1 MAIIQ
6 YSVTQSGFLLDNQY
20 LSQDLNGLTGESW
33 YPFSNAQ
40 NSRVSDGL
48 AYRLTNH
55 LPITTDPRT
64 IKHIIAKSYVD
75 DFYHRIHIDNLQA
88 DLGVVAS
95 KQVINF
101 ALWNAYFEPLDF
113 TRIDGLAVGAYFE
126 PHDLPPLIF
135 EALQERTWQ
144 LHILPDG
151 DARLSLDLA
160 WRFIGKHT
168 KNAYQVASQLS
179 GQRVIGF
186 AWLIDW
192 DKGVAESLAW
202 HTDILQSQTGH
213 EQRRSLRLAP
223 RQTLDVN
230 LLLHGQE
237 RTLFDLAV
245 TAWASKNFVVPVWFY
260 QAYLTTKINSQSRV
274 ILCDTTQIPYANF
287 QYVMLIKDAFNYE
300 VSEVGAVNDGQIVLK
315 RPLQNAWE
323 RGTQIFPALS
333 AQLNGLPRLTKHSS
347 QVMRTAVSLQA
358 VDGVNLPDPV
368 KPDTFRGYPVLSI
381 APNEVD
387 NLTHS
392 YERLQ
397 QQLDNLSGRPLLVDS
412 ANASF
417 SLFQYRWFLAGAEQH
432 QEFYAWLHLLNG
444 RQKAVWLPT
453 FSGDLQLVNAI
464 SSGTRFDV
472 ANCGYTK
479 FGQGQ
484 NGRQYIYIELHGGE
498 RLYRKIISSQELG
511 ATERLT
517 VDESFLN
524 NIATN
529 QVKRMSFMS
538 LCRLNSDTV
547 NIVHHNDIQ
556 GLSTAEMTFRGIKEQ
571 ENS

>member
-1 MAIIQ
+1 MANID
-6 YSVTQSGFLLDNQY
+6 YVVTLSPNHAINEY
-20 LSQDLNGLTGESW
+20 LTSDFDLAVDGVW
-33 YPFSNAQ
+33 YPVSTARNT
-40 NSRVSDGL
+40 RVSD
-48 AYRLTNH
+48 
-55 LPITTDPRT
+55 
-64 IKHIIAKSYVD
+64 IIAHPLTSNIPVSTHPKPLDFVVAHSFVD

-101 ALWNAYFEPLDF
+101 ALWNAYFEPLDLK
-113 TRIDGLAVGAYFE
+113 RIDGLTAGVYFDN
-126 PHDLPPLIF
+126 HDLPPLVF
-135 EALQERTWQ
+135 QALEERSWQ

-151 DARLSLDLA
+151 DAQLNLDLA
-160 WRFIGKHT
+160 WRFVGKVSQ
-168 KNAYQVASQLS
+168 NAYQVASKLS

-192 DKGVAESLAW
+192 DKGVNESLAW
-202 HTDILQSQTGH
+202 HTDILQSQTGF

-237 RTLFDLAV
+237 RTLFDLAM

-260 QAYLTTKINSQSRV
+260 QAYLTTKINSQSRI
-274 ILCDTTQIPYANF
+274 ILCDTTQIPYGNF
-287 QYVMLIKDAFNYE
+287 QYIMLIKDAFSYE
-300 VSEVGAVNDGQIVLK
+300 VGEVGAVNDDQIILK
-315 RPLQNAWE
+315 RPLQHAWE

-397 QQLDNLSGRPLLVDS
+397 QQLDNLSGRPLFVDS

-417 SLFQYRWFLAGAEQH
+417 SLFQYRWFLVGSEQH
-432 QEFYAWLHLLNG
+432 ATFYAWLNLLNG

-453 FSGDLQLVNAI
+453 FSDDLQLIKAI
-464 SSGTRFDV
+464 SGTRLEV

-484 NGRQYIYIELHGGE
+484 NGRQFVQIELHNGE
-498 RLYRKIISSQELG
+498 RFYRKIVLSEELG
-511 ATERLT
+511 TVERLT
-517 VDESFLN
+517 LDEPFLN
-524 NIATN
+524 SISPHL
-529 QVKRMSFMS
+529 VKRISFMS

-556 GLSTAEMTFRGIKEQ
+556 GLSTAEITFRGIVE
-571 ENS
+571 

>member
-20 LSQDLNGLTGESW
+20 LSQDLNGLTGELW
-33 YPFSNAQ
+33 HPFSNAQ
-40 NSRVSDGL
+40 NNRVSDGL

-55 LPITTDPRT
+55 LSVTTAPRT

-75 DFYHRIHIDNLQA
+75 DFYHRIHIDNLQV

-113 TRIDGLAVGAYFE
+113 TRIDGLAVGSYFADT
-126 PHDLPPLIF
+126 DLPPLIF

-151 DARLSLDLA
+151 DARLHLDLA
-160 WRFIGKHT
+160 WRFIGKRT
-168 KNAYQVASQLS
+168 KNAYQAANQLR

-186 AWLIDW
+186 AWDIDW
-192 DKGVAESLAW
+192 DKGVSESLAW

-223 RQTLDVN
+223 RLTLEAG
-230 LLLHGQE
+230 LLLHEHE
-237 RTLFDLAV
+237 RTLFDLAMS
-245 TAWASKNFVVPVWFY
+245 AWASKNFVVPVWFY
-260 QAYLTTKINSQSRV
+260 QAYVTDPIAKNSRV
-274 ILCDTTQIPYANF
+274 ISTDTTHIPYANF
-287 QYVMLIKDAFNYE
+287 QYVMLIKDAFSYE
-300 VSEVGAVNDGQIVLK
+300 VSEVQTVNAGQITLK
-315 RPLQNAWE
+315 RPLQNDWGC
-323 RGTQIFPALS
+323 GTQLFPAMS
-333 AQLNGLPRLTKHSS
+333 AFIKAQPKLIKRSS
-347 QVMRTAVSLQA
+347 QIMRTVVSLQA
-358 VDGVNLPDPV
+358 LDGVNLPTTAKTDE
-368 KPDTFRGYPVLSI
+368 FLGYPVLHLP
-381 APNEVD
+381 PNDVD
-387 NLTHS
+387 DLTHS

-417 SLFQYRWFLAGAEQH
+417 SLYQYRWFLAGAEQH
-432 QEFYAWLHLLNG
+432 REFYAWLHLLNG

-453 FSGDLQLVNAI
+453 FSDDLQLVNAI
-464 SSGTRFDV
+464 SSGKRFDV

-479 FGQGQ
+479 FGQAQ

-517 VDESFLN
+517 VDEPFLN
-524 NIATN
+524 NITTN

-538 LCRLNSDTV
+538 LCRLNSDVV
-547 NIVHHNDIQ
+547 NISHHNDMA
-556 GLSTAEMTFRGIKEQ
+556 GLSTVEMTFRGIKER

>member
-1 MAIIQ
+1 MMANLD
-6 YSVTQSGFLLDNQY
+6 YFVTQSGFILNNQNLSGDLD
-20 LSQDLNGLTGESW
+20 GLKNERW
-33 YPFSNAQ
+33 YPYSTAQ
-40 NSRVSDGL
+40 NSRVSDNL
-48 AYRLTNH
+48 AYHLTSH
-55 LPITTDPRT
+55 LPVTTAPRQ
-64 IKHIIAKSYVD
+64 INSILAQGFVD
-75 DFYHRIHIDNLQA
+75 DFYYRIHIDKQKA

-101 ALWNAYFEPLDF
+101 ALWNAYFEPLDLK
-113 TRIDGLAVGAYFE
+113 RIDGLTAGVYFE
-126 PHDLPPLIF
+126 NQDLPPLVF
-135 EALQERTWQ
+135 QALEERSWR

-151 DARLSLDLA
+151 DARLNLDLL
-160 WRFIGKHT
+160 WRFVGKVSH
-168 KNAYQVASQLS
+168 NPYQVLSQLN

-186 AWLIDW
+186 AWAIDW
-192 DKGVAESLAW
+192 DKGVNESLAW
-202 HTDILQSQTGH
+202 HTDILQSQTGY

-237 RTLFDLAV
+237 RTLFDLAM
-245 TAWASKNFVVPVWFY
+245 TAWASKNFVVPMWFY

-274 ILCDTTQIPYANF
+274 ITCDTTQIPYDNF
-287 QYVMLIKDAFNYE
+287 QYVMLIKNAFSYE
-300 VSEVGAVNDGQIVLK
+300 VGEVGAVNDGQIVLK
-315 RPLQNAWE
+315 RPLQHTWE

-358 VDGVNLPDPV
+358 VDGVNLPNPV

-397 QQLDNLSGRPLLVDS
+397 EWLDNVSGRPLLVDN

-417 SLFQYRWFLAGAEQH
+417 SLFQYRWFLAGSEQH
-432 QEFYAWLHLLNG
+432 QAFYAWLNLLNG

-453 FSGDLQLVNAI
+453 FSDDLQLVNAI
-464 SSGTRFDV
+464 SGTRLEV

-484 NGRQYIYIELHGGE
+484 NGRQVVQIELTNGE
-498 RLYRKIISSQELG
+498 RFYRKIVSAQEFG
-511 ATERLT
+511 KAERLT
-517 VDESFLN
+517 LDELFLHS
-524 NIATN
+524 IP
-529 QVKRMSFMS
+529 QSLVKRLSFMS

-556 GLSTAEMTFRGIKEQ
+556 GLSTVEMVFRGIRED
-571 ENS
+571 

>member
-1 MAIIQ
+1 MANIA
-6 YSVTQSGFLLDNQY
+6 YTVTQSGFLLDNQN
-20 LSQDLNGLTGESW
+20 LSRDLDGLLGEQW
-33 YPFSNAQ
+33 YPFSTNENA
-40 NSRVSDGL
+40 RTSDSL
-48 AYRLTNH
+48 AYRLTSH
-55 LPITTDPRT
+55 LPVTTAPR
-64 IKHIIAKSYVD
+64 KLNAVIAHSFVD

-113 TRIDGLAVGAYFE
+113 TRIDGLVVGVYFE
-126 PHDLPPLIF
+126 PHDLPPLVF
-135 EALQERTWQ
+135 QALEERTWQ

-160 WRFIGKHT
+160 WRFVGKVSQ
-168 KNAYQVASQLS
+168 NAYQVASKLS

-192 DKGVAESLAW
+192 DKGVNESLAW
-202 HTDILQSQTGH
+202 HTDILQSQTGF

-230 LLLHGQE
+230 LLLYGQE
-237 RTLFDLAV
+237 RTLFDLAM

-274 ILCDTTQIPYANF
+274 ITCDTTQIPYGNF
-287 QYVMLIKDAFNYE
+287 QYIMFIKDAFIYE
-300 VSEVGAVNDGQIVLK
+300 VGEVGAVNDGQIVLK
-315 RPLQNAWE
+315 RPLQHAWE

-347 QVMRTAVSLQA
+347 QVMRTTVSFLA
-358 VDGVNLPDPV
+358 TGNTAHLM
-368 KPDTFRGYPVLSI
+368 DTPKIDVFRGNPVLSI

-417 SLFQYRWFLAGAEQH
+417 LLFQYRWFLVGSEQH
-432 QEFYAWLHLLNG
+432 RAFYAWLNLLNG

-453 FSGDLQLVNAI
+453 FSDDLQLIKAI
-464 SSGTRFDV
+464 SGTRLEV

-484 NGRQYIYIELHGGE
+484 NGRQFVQIELTNGE
-498 RLYRKIISSQELG
+498 RFYRKIISSEELG
-511 ATERLT
+511 TAERLT
-517 VDESFLN
+517 LDESFVNSIPLSL
-524 NIATN
+524 
-529 QVKRMSFMS
+529 VKRISFMS

-556 GLSTAEMTFRGIKEQ
+556 GLSAAEMTFRGIVE
-571 ENS
+571 

>member
-1 MAIIQ
+1 MAVLN
-6 YSVTQSGFLLDNQY
+6 YLVTQSASYAVNEHLTTDFD
-20 LSQDLNGLTGESW
+20 LSQGEQW
-33 YPFSNAQ
+33 YPYSTVQ
-40 NSRVSDGL
+40 NQRVSDGL
-48 AYRLTNH
+48 AYRLTSQ
-55 LPITTDPRT
+55 LPVSTAPRQLDY
-64 IKHIIAKSYVD
+64 IVAQSYVD

-101 ALWNAYFEPLDF
+101 ALWNAYFEHLDLK
-113 TRIDGLAVGAYFE
+113 RIDGLAVGAYFE
-126 PHDLPPLIF
+126 PHDLPPLVF
-135 EALQERTWQ
+135 QALEERTWQ

-151 DARLSLDLA
+151 DAQLNLDLA
-160 WRFIGKHT
+160 WRFVGKVSQ
-168 KNAYQVASQLS
+168 NAYQVASKLS

-192 DKGVAESLAW
+192 DKGVNESLAW
-202 HTDILQSQTGH
+202 HTDILQSQTGY

-230 LLLHGQE
+230 LLLYGQE
-237 RTLFDLAV
+237 RTLFDLAM
-245 TAWASKNFVVPVWFY
+245 TAWASKAFVVPMWFY
-260 QAYLTTKINSQSRV
+260 QSYLMVGVPNDSRH
-274 ILCDTTQIPYANF
+274 IPCESAQIPYGNF
-287 QYVMLIKDAFNYE
+287 QYIMLIKDAFSYE
-300 VSEVGAVNDGQIVLK
+300 VGEIEQITPTHIVLK
-315 RPLQNAWE
+315 RPLQHAWQK
-323 RGTQIFPALS
+323 GTQIFPALS

-347 QVMRTAVSLQA
+347 QVMRTTVSFLA
-358 VDGVNLPDPV
+358 TGNTAHLVGTPKIDV
-368 KPDTFRGYPVLSI
+368 FRGNPVLSI

-417 SLFQYRWFLAGAEQH
+417 SLFQYRWFLTGSEQH
-432 QEFYAWLHLLNG
+432 QDFYAWLNLLNG

-453 FSGDLQLVNAI
+453 FSDDLQLIKAI
-464 SSGTRFDV
+464 SGTRLEV

-484 NGRQYIYIELHGGE
+484 NGRQFVQIELTNGE
-498 RLYRKIISSQELG
+498 RLYRKIVLSEELG
-511 ATERLT
+511 AVERLS
-517 VDESFLN
+517 VDEPFLN
-524 NIATN
+524 SIPPSL
-529 QVKRMSFMS
+529 VKRLSFMS

-556 GLSTAEMTFRGIKEQ
+556 GVSTAEMTFRGIR
-571 ENS
+571 ENELL